1 MTGWAGTTMPD
12 HAPRSRHDPPALW
25 DRVRAN
31 VLSVRDFVLSIVG
44 GGLIIADALIP
55 DGLWFPSY
63 SLAMIPVWVQ
73 IVIAVLLV
81 GGGVVTGVG
90 ILVRKI
96 RGITLAPLT
105 SILLERVGWLMLTF
119 GWGTTA
125 AAIVGNGRVGST
137 LSLVIVSA
145 LTAGALAQAL
155 IMWGVDRDVR
165 REIHAWK
172 ATTDALRRLGGD

>member
-1 MTGWAGTTMPD
+1 MSD
-12 HAPRSRHDPPALW
+12 HAPRSRHDPPTLW

-31 VLSVRDFVLSIVG
+31 ILSVRDFGLSIVG
-44 GGLIIADALIP
+44 GGLIFTDAIIP
-55 DGLWFPSY
+55 DARWLPSY
-63 SLAMIPVWVQ
+63 SLAMIPLWVQ

-81 GGGVVTGVG
+81 GGGIVTGVG
-90 ILVRKI
+90 VLVRSVQ
-96 RGITLAPLT
+96 GTTLAPLT
-105 SILLERVGWLMLTF
+105 TILLERVGWLMLTF

-125 AAIVGNGRVGST
+125 TAIVGNGRVGST

-155 IMWGVDRDVR
+155 IMWGVERDVR
-165 REIHAWK
+165 QEIHARK

>member
-1 MTGWAGTTMPD
+1 MPD
-12 HAPRSRHDPPALW
+12 HAPRARHDPPALW

-44 GGLIIADALIP
+44 GGLIVTDALIP
-55 DGLWFPSY
+55 DERWLPSY
-63 SLAMIPVWVQ
+63 SLAMIPLWVQ

-81 GGGVVTGVG
+81 GGGIVTGVG
-90 ILVRKI
+90 VLVRSF
-96 RGITLAPLT
+96 RGTTLAPLT
-105 SILLERVGWLMLTF
+105 TILLERVGWLMLTF

-125 AAIVGNGRVGST
+125 AAVVGNGRVGST

-145 LTAGALAQAL
+145 LALGSLAQAL

-165 REIHAWK
+165 QEIHARK